1 MGYGGCHFLVV
12 KLNAWSVAHLQE
24 QVVQYRLNH
33 IVPDVGILF
42 FRSHKDDSCPE
53 ECALYAR
60 PLGDVVQ
67 AWGPKEGV

>member
-42 FRSHKDDSCPE
+42 FEDTKMTPE
-53 ECALYAR
+53 ECSLYAR
-60 PLGDVVQ
+60 PLGGVVQ

>member
-33 IVPDVGILF
+33 IVADVGILF
-42 FRSHKDDSCPE
+42 FEVTKMTPVLRSVLSMHVP
-53 ECALYAR
+53 
-60 PLGDVVQ
+60 
-67 AWGPKEGV
+67 